1 MTPEVLRWVLRP
13 LVEPAFL
20 RLYLHDLPPGAV
32 GSVEGPPPCTLA
44 HAFDMLQDDVW
55 RPVAARAEAKSWLQ
69 PVFAQR
75 PLDALRALI
84 DRLPEALLAMD
95 HQEDALEELRT
106 WGVPWLAPSAGAA
119 KDYAEIHTHL
129 RGSVPFEVLWDLWMN
144 APELPD
150 AARTERLSCPGWSPT
165 LGELIH
171 DARELGG
178 VDPRQPLPLPC
189 GVTPTDLDRHTACFA
204 IAAALRHHLLYQ
216 PGAPGLAP
224 FVASYQRY
232 ADLQKATPAR
242 ERRRVRDLVRQI
254 LGRFA
259 DEGATIVELRPTFK
273 GTLTATKEL
282 LDDLLLGYA
291 AHLAEAG
298 APVALAIVPSL
309 HKQERVPGPRP
320 WVEQADV
327 WRGQVEQLVG
337 LLEDHPAFRPFVLGL
352 DAAGEEAG
360 CPPRALRA
368 AYEVAQRYKR
378 RHGVAP
384 RSPGWSITPAE
395 LEALRA
401 KCDDPNEFFA
411 ACERLGAQRWPRL
424 GLTVHAGEDF
434 RDPVT
439 GLRHIHEALTWLDLQ
454 AGDRVGHAIAAGL
467 DDEAVEATFKERSR
481 APNSGVC
488 QAVYAGVPGWR
499 VRVFR
504 GERLADLAWMH
515 SLLPDDHQ
523 PALRAEAAAVATRLF
538 HPKRALESLFET
550 LVQPDANPTVAIA
563 GLRYL
568 PVKEAPDPD
577 EEEWVDVDAAWR
589 ARYRALRE
597 LVLQELA
604 RRDVAVESC
613 PTSNRRV
620 ALLHKPAFP
629 QGHSGAT
636 VVVAT
641 DDPGLFDAWPPGE
654 LGAAD
659 HHPPAAV
666 VAFLRRTGAT

>member
-1 MTPEVLRWVLRP
+1 M
-13 LVEPAFL
+13 
-20 RLYLHDLPPGAV
+20 
-32 GSVEGPPPCTLA
+32 
-44 HAFDMLQDDVW
+44 
-55 RPVAARAEAKSWLQ
+55 
-69 PVFAQR
+69 
-75 PLDALRALI
+75 
-84 DRLPEALLAMD
+84 
-95 HQEDALEELRT
+95 
-106 WGVPWLAPSAGAA
+106 
-119 KDYAEIHTHL
+119 
-129 RGSVPFEVLWDLWMN
+129 
-144 APELPD
+144 
-150 AARTERLSCPGWSPT
+150 
-165 LGELIH
+165 
-171 DARELGG
+171 
-178 VDPRQPLPLPC
+178 
-189 GVTPTDLDRHTACFA
+189 
-204 IAAALRHHLLYQ
+204 
-216 PGAPGLAP
+216 
-224 FVASYQRY
+224 
-232 ADLQKATPAR
+232 
-242 ERRRVRDLVRQI
+242 RQI

-273 GTLTATKEL
+273 GTLAKTKEL

-291 AHLAEAG
+291 AHLDG
-298 APVALAIVPSL
+298 HDSPVALAIVPSL
-309 HKQERVPGPRP
+309 HKQENVPGPRP
-320 WVEQADV
+320 WAEQADV
-327 WRGQVEQLVG
+327 WRGQVEQLVS

-360 CPPRALRA
+360 CPPRALHA
-368 AYEVAQRYKR
+368 AYEVAQRYNR
-378 RHGVAP
+378 HHGVAP
-384 RSPGWSITPAE
+384 RSPGWSITPTE

-401 KCDDPNEFFA
+401 KCDDPTEFFA

-467 DDEAVEATFKERSR
+467 DDEAVEATFKERRR

-488 QAVYAGVPGWR
+488 PAVYAGAPGWR

-515 SLLPDDHQ
+515 SLLPHHQ

-568 PVKEAPDPD
+568 PDKEAPDPD
-577 EEEWVDVDAAWR
+577 EEEWVTIDEAWWDR
-589 ARYRALRE
+589 FGALRT

-629 QGHSGAT
+629 RDHCGAT

-641 DDPGLFDAWPPGE
+641 DDPGLFDSWPGE
-654 LGAAD
+654 ERRAAS
-659 HHPPAAV
+659 HHPSAAE
-666 VAFLRRTGAT
+666 VAFLRRSREPSA